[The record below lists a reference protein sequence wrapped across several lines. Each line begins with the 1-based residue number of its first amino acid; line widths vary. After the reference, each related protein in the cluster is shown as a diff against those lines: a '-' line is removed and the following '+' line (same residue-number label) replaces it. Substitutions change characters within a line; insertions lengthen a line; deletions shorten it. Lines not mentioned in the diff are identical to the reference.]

1 VKVSWERQGWPLRIL
16 RAFLGATFVYAGTQ
30 KLADPNFLRSGT
42 PDFIG
47 SQLHAFATGSP
58 IRGLLL
64 FLDHFPDLTG
74 LGIALLETA
83 VGVATL
89 LGVAPITA
97 AAVGF
102 GVNLMLM
109 LSATW
114 HVHPYF
120 LGSDSMYAVA
130 WLAYGAGLV
139 EMERRAARAAA
150 RSRGRRSARVRSS
163 PKSLSRREVLRGAA
177 VAGATLFMGGM
188 AGALALPRSDM
199 AGAIAPARSRD
210 PDGHSP
216 TSPPSPARQ
225 VQGTPVAKLDSIPVG
240 GAAPFDAPGVGPAVL
255 VRLGSDQ
262 VAAYSRVCTHA
273 GCLVDYDQQ
282 QRLLACPCHGAEFDP
297 ARGAEPVAGPAPSP
311 LARIQVALDPS
322 TGEVVVPG

>member
-1 VKVSWERQGWPLRIL
+1 MGILGTVDTRPLRRLGWTSAPSVKVSWERQGWPLRIL

-163 PKSLSRREVLRGAA
+163 PKSFRW
-177 VAGATLFMGGM
+177 AGPPPSTPRAWD
-188 AGALALPRSDM
+188 PRSWSDWVAIRWPRT
-199 AGAIAPARSRD
+199 AGCAPMPAAWWATTSNSACWPARATAPSSTPPEEPSRW
-210 PDGHSP
+210 PGP
-216 TSPPSPARQ
+216 PPPPSP
-225 VQGTPVAKLDSIPVG
+225 
-240 GAAPFDAPGVGPAVL
+240 
-255 VRLGSDQ
+255 GS
-262 VAAYSRVCTHA
+262 RW
-273 GCLVDYDQQ
+273 
-282 QRLLACPCHGAEFDP
+282 
-297 ARGAEPVAGPAPSP
+297 
-311 LARIQVALDPS
+311 PS
-322 TGEVVVPG
+322 TPPPGRWWSRADPPRFAARRVTMTA